1 MVAWSPAWSSD
12 RGTMTTYQ
20 LPIVLSKLGKAERTS
35 LYACCSSSHSD
46 GTEGQETGEAMIET
60 GPMSSRMDS

>member
-1 MVAWSPAWSSD
+1 MVAWGPAWSSD

-35 LYACCSSSHSD
+35 LYACKTQSW
-46 GTEGQETGEAMIET
+46 EA
-60 GPMSSRMDS
+60 GLDF